1 MVKQITISKI
11 PSDIDLSDIQLEEG
25 KCLKNSFNLSK
36 KCPETEF
43 VEGVIV
49 IVYPDKNGKVLQHA
63 WNKLGNNYFDVTYEK
78 IWVNKEDFKKVKEVR
93 YAVVKEITSINLPK
107 DILDFSDETNNLV
120 KELELALKDKETKK
134 E

>member
-11 PSDIDLSDIQLEEG
+11 PSNIDLSDIKFEEG

-36 KCPETEF
+36 KYLEIDF

-49 IVYPDKNGKVLQHA
+49 IVYSDNNGKVLQHA

-78 IWVNKEDFKKVKEVR
+78 IWFDKEDFKKVKELR
-93 YAVVKEITSINLPK
+93 CTDVKEITSINLPK
-107 DILDFSDETNNLV
+107 DILEFSDETNNLV
-120 KELELALKDKETKK
+120 KKLELTLKDREVKGE
-134 E
+134 